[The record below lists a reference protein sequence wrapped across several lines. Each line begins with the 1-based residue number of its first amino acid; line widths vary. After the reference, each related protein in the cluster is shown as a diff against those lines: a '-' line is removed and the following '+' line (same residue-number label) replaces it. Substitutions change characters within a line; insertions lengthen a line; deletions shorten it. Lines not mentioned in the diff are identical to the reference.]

1 MTREQIIQALRTG
14 YVLLDGS
21 RNDDAVNLAIVAYD
35 DAGGKV
41 ESEEQLSELI
51 RDLIDKE
58 KIPVSKNSD
67 FEYLEEKCE
76 VLMDYLPS
84 WYDTGDI
91 YSYAI

>member
-1 MTREQIIQALRTG
+1 MTREEIVQALRTG

-21 RNDDAVNLAIVAYD
+21 RNNDAVDLAIVAYD
-35 DAGGKV
+35 DAEGKI
-41 ESEEQLSELI
+41 EHQGQLSEMI
-51 RDLIDKE
+51 RDLIDEE
-58 KIPVSKNSD
+58 KIPVSSSSD

-84 WYDTGDI
+84 WYATGDI

>member
-1 MTREQIIQALRTG
+1 MTREEIIQALRTG

-21 RNDDAVNLAIVAYD
+21 RNDDAVNLAIVVYD

-41 ESEEQLSELI
+41 ESDDQLNDMIKELI
-51 RDLIDKE
+51 DEE
-58 KIPVSKNSD
+58 KIPVSPGSD

-84 WYDTGDI
+84 WYATGDI